1 MENQKVCFKHHQ
13 NKKGGGIKTSKGPL
27 STPGPEVDA
36 LFMVQSHLF
45 RSDYD
50 LFHNHVILHNN
61 KFLGP
66 PPTLWLSA
74 AQCL

>member
-1 MENQKVCFKHHQ
+1 MGEFK
-13 NKKGGGIKTSKGPL
+13 SFKGPL

-66 PPTLWLSA
+66 PPPYGLVPPSA
-74 AQCL
+74 CNLLPELIIVRPTHF

>member
-1 MENQKVCFKHHQ
+1 MENKKVGFKHYQ
-13 NKKGGGIKTSKGPL
+13 NKKGEFKSSKGPL

-66 PPTLWLSA
+66 PPPLMA
-74 AQCL
+74 